1 MTRRIYL
8 MAFAGAAAI
17 GAACAGSSTTGLR
30 AGPNQGTIAVQMT
43 DAPLV
48 FDSVASVNIFI
59 VRVDAR
65 RKDADSTEANDS
77 LEVEHHGNDSEHH
90 DSTTWVTIASPNA
103 SVNLLALQNGLTA
116 LIGTAA
122 IDSGHFRGLR
132 LVIDPSKS
140 NVTLKNGTVLTTTS
154 NPPIQF
160 FGSGK
165 HGIDV
170 QLDDDLD
177 VRPGTMTTLTIDFKL
192 GESFSMRGLSI
203 GHDGLVFKPSVH
215 SRSHHDG

>member
-1 MTRRIYL
+1 MTRRFYL
-8 MAFAGAAAI
+8 LAFASAAAI
-17 GAACAGSSTTGLR
+17 GGACAGSSTTGLR
-30 AGPNQGTIAVQMT
+30 AGPNQGTIAVHMT

-48 FDSVASVNIFI
+48 FDSVQSVNIFI

-77 LEVEHHGNDSEHH
+77 LEVEHRGNDSEHH

-116 LIGTAA
+116 LIGTSA

-154 NPPIQF
+154 TPPIQF
-160 FGSGK
+160 FGSGR

-215 SRSHHDG
+215 GHSRHDG